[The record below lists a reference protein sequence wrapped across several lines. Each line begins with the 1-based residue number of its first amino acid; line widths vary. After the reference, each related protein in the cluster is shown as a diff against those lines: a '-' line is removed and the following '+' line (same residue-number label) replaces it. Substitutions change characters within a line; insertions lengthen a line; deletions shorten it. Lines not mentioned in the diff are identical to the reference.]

1 MSSHFDNSFYPF
13 ECKICG
19 SGFHK
24 VLRVLVNSN
33 EVRCPRCH
41 TLTDIQA
48 SKCAGDIG
56 RALVR
61 ATELD
66 KWSIATNSQAVES
79 WVERRPLLTMKLR
92 LQ

>member
-13 ECKICG
+13 QCENCG
-19 SGFHK
+19 RGFHK
-24 VLRVLVNSN
+24 VLRVLVDSN

-41 TLTDIQA
+41 TLMDIQA
-48 SKCAGDIG
+48 SKRAGDIG

-66 KWSIATNSQAVES
+66 ERSIATN
-79 WVERRPLLTMKLR
+79 
-92 LQ
+92 

>member
-13 ECKICG
+13 ECENCG
-19 SGFHK
+19 RGFHK
-24 VLRVLVNSN
+24 VLRVLVVSN

-48 SKCAGDIG
+48 SKRAGDIG

-66 KWSIATNSQAVES
+66 ERSIATN
-79 WVERRPLLTMKLR
+79 
-92 LQ
+92 